1 MRVEFLN
8 KEEFLDGQLFQKWG
22 EVSAVCYNT
31 PLDKAKGIGK
41 SCLKTG
47 HFSGSR
53 GIYFKFKI
61 MDVPRSEIDQQ
72 VRHDVGTFKNV
83 QSFRYVN
90 KSGFDYY
97 TSDVINGV
105 PEAKKL
111 YDETMGVIAKNYAE
125 IISILESN
133 GIAGEVANQST
144 RGILPMNTNS
154 EFVMGFTLEA
164 LSNFMNKRLCTR
176 AEEHIRKVAN
186 LIKKEVLDVVPE
198 LKEYLVPQCD
208 KLMYC
213 PEGLHGKTCP
223 RRISGNVIS
232 KKKLEELLTIKR

>member
-31 PLDKAKGIGK
+31 QLDKAKGIGK

-97 TSDVINGV
+97 TSDVINNV
-105 PEAKKL
+105 PEAKTL
-111 YDETMGVIAKNYAE
+111 YDETMDIISKNYAE

-133 GIAGEVANQST
+133 GITGEVANQST

-164 LSNFMNKRLCTR
+164 LVNFMNKRLCTR

-208 KLMYC
+208 RLMYC

-223 RRISGNVIS
+223 RRVSGKAIS
-232 KKKLEELLTIKR
+232 KKELEELLTIKR